1 MQNGEILQEEALPPR
16 SLASGGAW
24 SFPPLA
30 LSVQTAAETLVQV
43 AYDDQ
48 IVVFVAEYKASWQER
63 AFQAAL
69 EWAQAR
75 RQEEP
80 YPLVVLPYLSDERI
94 NTLLTHRISGVD
106 LCGNGLILVP
116 GRWLIRQS
124 GKPNRFR
131 IEQALRN
138 PYQGKASL
146 VGRTLLQQ
154 STFPRLDDLHNEIAR
169 RGGEVSLAL
178 VSRAVQRLE
187 EDVMTLRKEGSR
199 VRLVQPEKLLDALV
213 DAYEPRR
220 VRRVWR
226 GKVAD
231 PVSALP
237 LLFARARERGQRA
250 MVTGIGSATR
260 YVPLAM
266 ESTIRL
272 YLDPESGIESLL
284 SELGATRTER
294 FPNLELYTYPDATC
308 FFEGEQDD
316 SGVLWA
322 SPFQTYL
329 ELARDSDIRLRQSAT
344 LLRPR
349 VLGDTDAHD

>member
-48 IVVFVAEYKASWQER
+48 IVAFVAEYKASWQER

-94 NTLLTHRISGVD
+94 QTLLTYRISGVD

-250 MVTGIGSATR
+250 
-260 YVPLAM
+260 
-266 ESTIRL
+266 
-272 YLDPESGIESLL
+272 
-284 SELGATRTER
+284 
-294 FPNLELYTYPDATC
+294 
-308 FFEGEQDD
+308 
-316 SGVLWA
+316 
-322 SPFQTYL
+322 
-329 ELARDSDIRLRQSAT
+329 
-344 LLRPR
+344 
-349 VLGDTDAHD
+349 